1 VTSRRACRPVV
12 ERSLALYE
20 TERGRGVPYEA
31 DVVDADRQLFRE
43 RRFTFL

>member
-1 VTSRRACRPVV
+1 LP
-12 ERSLALYE
+12 E

-31 DVVDADRQLFRE
+31 GVVGACLQLFRE